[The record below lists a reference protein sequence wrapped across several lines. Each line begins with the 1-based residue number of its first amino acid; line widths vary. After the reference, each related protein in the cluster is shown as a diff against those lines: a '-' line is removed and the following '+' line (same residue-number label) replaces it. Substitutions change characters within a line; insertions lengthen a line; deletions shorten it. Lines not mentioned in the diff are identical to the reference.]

1 MSVVLSIVY
10 KKYKNSMQFLVCS
23 VWDHHSQEHRNLDGT
38 KAKTEYL
45 IIDIYVHI
53 CVEFVAICVY
63 IHVRSARRM

>member
-1 MSVVLSIVY
+1 MH
-10 KKYKNSMQFLVCS
+10 FLVCS

-53 CVEFVAICVY
+53 CVEFVATCVY